1 MERARE
7 NEYSLLRVICCAAV
21 VVLHTGSI
29 YLAGWT
35 PGMPNLLRTG
45 AGLLQSLTR
54 DAVPLFVMLSGAFL
68 LLDDRNQKLGY
79 FYRKSFRKLG
89 IPTLVFS
96 ALYVAYA
103 YAVVLGKIYIKHTAG
118 TELLWEPLQLWLEG
132 VPYFHMWFMYM
143 LMGLYAAAPFL
154 IRFRSRVG
162 EPQWFAAGILCLA
175 AGMALSDR
183 MSLPWF
189 LQWLLY
195 VGYFMLGAAI
205 RRHYREKGRNP
216 LGNVCLA
223 AGLAVLVGA
232 AWLFHRKL
240 WYGVLPEYELIHP
253 LSGLVALSS
262 ILIFA
267 GFARRRVPT
276 DLGIHSGLT
285 FYIYLFHGG
294 VLSFLD
300 LFIRNVLKW
309 NPGMFQLLLTAVLT
323 YLISWGLSVFWV
335 RGVGRLNQKY
345 KSIEMEY
352 NKNKKGLAN

>member
-7 NEYSLLRVICCAAV
+7 YEYSLLRVICCAAV

-35 PGMPNLLRTG
+35 PDMPGLLRTA

-54 DAVPLFVMLSGAFL
+54 NAVPLFVMLSGAFL
-68 LLDDRNQKLGY
+68 LPDDRNQKPGY

-96 ALYVAYA
+96 AFYVAYA
-103 YAVVLGKIYIKHTAG
+103 YAVLLGKIYIKHTAG
-118 TELLWEPLQLWLEG
+118 TELLWEPLKLWLEG

-143 LMGLYAAAPFL
+143 LMGLYAVVPFL
-154 IRFRSRVG
+154 VRLRSRLG
-162 EPQWFAAGILCLA
+162 ERQWFAAGIFCLA
-175 AGMALSDR
+175 AGMALSKWR
-183 MSLPWF
+183 VLPWIF
-189 LQWLLY
+189 QWTLY

-205 RRHYREKGRNP
+205 RRHFREKGRNP
-216 LGNVCLA
+216 LGNVYLA
-223 AGLAVLVGA
+223 AGLAVLGVA

-240 WYGVLPEYELIHP
+240 WYGALPGYEVIHP

-262 ILIFA
+262 VLVFA
-267 GFARRRVPT
+267 GFARRSVPI
-276 DLGIHSGLT
+276 DLGVHSGLT

-300 LFIRNVLKW
+300 LLIRNVLRW
-309 NPGMFQLLLTAVLT
+309 EPGIFQMFLTAVLT
-323 YLISWGLSVFWV
+323 YLISWGLSVLWV
-335 RGVGRLNQKY
+335 RGAFGAVQKY
-345 KSIEMEY
+345 KSAENGIQ
-352 NKNKKGLAN
+352 